1 MSDGV
6 REGKKVGEGGKEG
19 EISKEHKEEKG
30 REKGGRRRSRS
41 NVTGG
46 EAVEGYWRTEE
57 EDRQKLRK
65 KMRMEKKCSKPL
77 TRSEKHSVQIYYNLV
92 LSIFLNVIKYL

>member
-57 EDRQKLRK
+57 DRQRLRR
-65 KMRMEKKCSKPL
+65 KMRME
-77 TRSEKHSVQIYYNLV
+77 RR
-92 LSIFLNVIKYL
+92 